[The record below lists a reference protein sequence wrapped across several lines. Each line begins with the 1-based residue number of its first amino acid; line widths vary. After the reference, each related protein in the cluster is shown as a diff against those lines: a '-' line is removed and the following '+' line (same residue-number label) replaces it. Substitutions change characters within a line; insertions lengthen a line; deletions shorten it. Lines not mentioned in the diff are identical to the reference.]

1 MGSFSKVAI
10 LTVCAIAVGLLAGST
25 AHAETVD
32 RIVANVNGE
41 IILYSE
47 LQEQL
52 KLLGKYA
59 PDVDLTDPAKKSQIE
74 HDVLTQLIR
83 QKLTEAEAKRLQ
95 VMVLNAEVENTL
107 SRMMEENHTNLAQL
121 EVSLKANGQS
131 VEKLRT
137 QIKKDL
143 ERNRLMDRVLKSKV
157 LITDKQ
163 VEDFL
168 KGDKAGPATTTQK
181 IHLGLIALPANEK
194 SEKPEAVQKTGREI
208 LDKLKQG
215 ADFQAMAKQ
224 YSKGN
229 TAKDGGDIG
238 YMAPEELAPFI
249 AKAIKDLK
257 KGEVSDLVQGPGGYY
272 IIKVLDVD
280 TKKLSS
286 SDPGTREKVRNY
298 LYEQEVNR
306 KFEEWVHGL
315 EAKAFIQITL

>member
-10 LTVCAIAVGLLAGST
+10 LTVCAIAVGLLAGSM

>member
-107 SRMMEENHTNLAQL
+107 SRMMEENHTKLAQL

>member
-1 MGSFSKVAI
+1 
-10 LTVCAIAVGLLAGST
+10 
-25 AHAETVD
+25 
-32 RIVANVNGE
+32 VANVNGE